1 MNEEEIKI
9 EDALSV
15 LSDEPTINQRL
26 DKLEKMM
33 EMILSRLPYTT
44 TGYSAPVWTTTT
56 TSPYTVTVTNTGT
69 TTASSNAIIK
79 FDYDVGMQ

>member
-1 MNEEEIKI
+1 M
-9 EDALSV
+9 EDAVAV
-15 LSDEPTINQRL
+15 LNDEPTIRERL

-44 TGYSAPVWTTTT
+44 TGYSSPVWTTTGTTT

-69 TTASSNAIIK
+69 TTASNAIIK